1 METTTLTNAMLFLGA
16 LAGME
21 LVAILA
27 HKYVMHGPLWCWH
40 ESHHR
45 KREGVFEKNDL
56 FAVVFS
62 LPSIACIYVG
72 VHHFG
77 PALWVGLGI
86 LGYGLVYFFFH
97 DILVHRRIRIPYVPR
112 KGYMRRVVQAHM
124 MHHSTHGKDGA
135 VSFGFVWAPSIE
147 KLKAQLARNR
157 ERLAALDGAVEG
169 R

>member
-1 METTTLTNAMLFLGA
+1 
-16 LAGME
+16 ME

-27 HKYVMHGPLWCWH
+27 HKHVMHGPLWCWH

-45 KREGVFEKNDL
+45 PREGVFEKNDL

-62 LPSIACIYVG
+62 LPSIGCIYVG
-72 VHHFG
+72 VHHWA

-86 LGYGLVYFFFH
+86 LAYGLVYFFFH

-124 MHHSTHGKDGA
+124 MHHSTHGKEGA
-135 VSFGFVWAPSIE
+135 VSFGFVWAPRIE
-147 KLKAQLARNR
+147 KLKVELARNR
-157 ERLAALDGAVEG
+157 ERLAAVEG
-169 R
+169 ATQP